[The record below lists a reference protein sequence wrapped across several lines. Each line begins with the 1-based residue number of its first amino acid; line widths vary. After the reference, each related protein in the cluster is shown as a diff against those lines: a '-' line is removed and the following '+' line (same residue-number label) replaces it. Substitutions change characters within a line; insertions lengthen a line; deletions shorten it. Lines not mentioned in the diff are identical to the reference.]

1 MNSEVHVEA
10 ARPKRVG
17 RRRPAASGG
26 NTWQPEMPD
35 ALGFVLKRAP
45 WEGTYA
51 QAGFLKRLLIVKAN
65 GHRERDHAARLADL
79 LGISDA
85 LAADYLSATQDL
97 PPALIARALALS
109 PTNAEFLMLGTERH
123 RPQSTPLE
131 AEEPDAALFLTLY
144 QALPPDRKA
153 AFGFI
158 FNLANVLHGLP
169 REVQR
174 SVAHSLQLL
183 RERDT
188 TDTINNDWWV
198 LFDAAMEKFRIREGF
213 NPLLAEPAALPI
225 MTPLHALFGIQ
236 GPEREPLVK
245 FVPTSA

>member
-1 MNSEVHVEA
+1 MKFAVPLEA
-10 ARPKRVG
+10 ARPTRVA
-17 RRRPAASGG
+17 RRRVATPAG
-26 NTWQPEMPD
+26 NARQPEMPD
-35 ALGFVLKRAP
+35 ALGYVLKHAP
-45 WEGTYA
+45 WGETYD
-51 QAGFLKRLLIVKAN
+51 QEGFLKRLLIVKAN
-65 GHRERDHAARLADL
+65 GHPERDDAARLADL

-109 PTNAEFLMLGTERH
+109 PINAELLVLGTDRNQVQS
-123 RPQSTPLE
+123 RPTES
-131 AEEPDAALFLTLY
+131 EEPDVALFLTLY

-158 FNLANVLHGLP
+158 FNLANFLHGLP

-174 SVAHSLQLL
+174 SVAQSLQLL

-188 TDTINNDWWV
+188 TDTINSNWWV
-198 LFDAAMEKFRIREGF
+198 LFDTAMEKFRIREGF
-213 NPLLAEPAALPI
+213 NPLATEPPAPPM

-236 GPEREPLVK
+236 GPERDPLVK
-245 FVPTSA
+245 FVPASA